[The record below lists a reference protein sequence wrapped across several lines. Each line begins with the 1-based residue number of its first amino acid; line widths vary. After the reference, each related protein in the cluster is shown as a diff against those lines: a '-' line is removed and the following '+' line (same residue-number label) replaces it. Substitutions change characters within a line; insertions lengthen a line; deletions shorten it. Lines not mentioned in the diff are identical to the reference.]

1 MIPSPE
7 EIREERLL
15 AVLSLLVALS
25 GIGSGWVIFQ
35 KRPLLELPSI
45 LENKY
50 YVDEIYD
57 AAIINPIE
65 VGSREGLWKFF
76 DVEVIDGFLHGL
88 GRTVTEA
95 GGVIRYLQTG
105 FVRSYA
111 AVILFGALA
120 IIGFFTYYG
129 VRLLS
134 R

>member
-1 MIPSPE
+1 MIPSAE

-15 AVLSLLVALS
+15 AVLSLLVALC
-25 GIGSGWVIFQ
+25 GIGIGWLIFQ

-50 YVDEIYD
+50 YVDEVYD

-95 GGVIRYLQTG
+95 GGVIRSLQTG

-111 AVILFGALA
+111 AVILH
-120 IIGFFTYYG
+120 T
-129 VRLLS
+129 V
-134 R
+134 